1 MFICGD
7 FTLTKSKQFNQASE
21 APFDPKASKQAFLP
35 FVSDVDARYQEITL
49 MSQLEHHLPAPGDT
63 HTRTHAHI
71 HTYPTPTEE
80 KKIASR

>member
-7 FTLTKSKQFNQASE
+7 FTLTKSKQSNQASE

-49 MSQLEHHLPAPGDT
+49 ISQLEHHLPAPGDT
-63 HTRTHAHI
+63 HARTH
-71 HTYPTPTEE
+71 TYTPIPPQL
-80 KKIASR
+80 KKRK